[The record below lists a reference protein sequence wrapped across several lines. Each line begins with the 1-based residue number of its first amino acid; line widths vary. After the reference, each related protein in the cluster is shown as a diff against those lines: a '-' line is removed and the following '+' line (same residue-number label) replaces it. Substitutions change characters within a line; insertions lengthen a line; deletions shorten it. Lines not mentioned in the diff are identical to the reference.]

1 MLPEVDELQAFVV
14 QSASP
19 AIGSFESS
27 SELFNRIHRL
37 VRWAQRSNM
46 VSVLTD
52 CPHRER
58 LGWLEQYHLNGPSLR
73 YGFDLSRLYRKGM
86 GDMADSQLSNG
97 LVPDIA
103 PEYTVFEGGFRDS
116 PEWGSAYLLAGW
128 QQYVWT
134 GDLDLLRRHY
144 DGMARY
150 VAYLG
155 SKASGHIVSHGLG
168 DWYDIGPDR
177 PGSAQL
183 TPIPLTATAFYFEDA
198 TILARVAAL
207 LGRPDDA
214 ARYTKLA
221 DEIRTAFNARFFE
234 PSTHRYATGSQVANA
249 IPLVMGLVDPG
260 EAGAVIDA
268 VVADVR
274 QHGNALT
281 AGDVGYRYL
290 LRALADGGRS
300 DVIFDMNNQS
310 EKPGYGYQLKMGATS
325 LTEAWNA
332 DPRSSQN
339 HFMLGQ
345 IVEWFY
351 GDLAGIAPDPAAAA
365 FKHIVIAP
373 QPVGDLTWVKAHVDT
388 PRGTVA
394 SEWTQRDRVFRLA
407 VTIPPNTTATI
418 AVPAESPADVTTAGG
433 TSDAQPVLSASAGRP
448 GRVLYETPS
457 GRWVFT
463 VKR

>member
-1 MLPEVDELQAFVV
+1 MTGGVLPEVDELQAFVV
-14 QSASP
+14 HSASP
-19 AIGSFESS
+19 SIGSFESS

-37 VRWAQRSNM
+37 VRWAQLSNM

-177 PGSAQL
+177 PGYAQL

-221 DEIRTAFNARFFE
+221 GEIRTAFNARFFE
-234 PSTHRYATGSQVANA
+234 PSTHR
-249 IPLVMGLVDPG
+249 LRDRL
-260 EAGAVIDA
+260 AGGQ
-268 VVADVR
+268 R
-274 QHGNALT
+274 HPT
-281 AGDVGYRYL
+281 R
-290 LRALADGGRS
+290 DGAGRS
-300 DVIFDMNNQS
+300 
-310 EKPGYGYQLKMGATS
+310 G
-325 LTEAWNA
+325 
-332 DPRSSQN
+332 RS
-339 HFMLGQ
+339 
-345 IVEWFY
+345 
-351 GDLAGIAPDPAAAA
+351 
-365 FKHIVIAP
+365 
-373 QPVGDLTWVKAHVDT
+373 
-388 PRGTVA
+388 RC
-394 SEWTQRDRVFRLA
+394 RRR
-407 VTIPPNTTATI
+407 
-418 AVPAESPADVTTAGG
+418 
-433 TSDAQPVLSASAGRP
+433 R
-448 GRVLYETPS
+448 RC
-457 GRWVFT
+457 R
-463 VKR
+463 